1 MAKAKLNAATRLERL
16 ARPAANFESECT
28 MYKYAVLWAL
38 CLGAPHVI
46 AGELVD
52 LQAESVEI
60 GGFRG
65 VVYYTSDHDGY
76 RVVATIAEGETGLPV
91 RFEAVLAE
99 AQKIT
104 ISVPGKLG
112 DMSHVLE
119 LSRAGDKI
127 VVSEPQL
134 PPIVAAKAQPPLKGT
149 IAVRPAAL
157 NVGSNPGGGASE

>member
-1 MAKAKLNAATRLERL
+1 
-16 ARPAANFESECT
+16 
-28 MYKYAVLWAL
+28 MYKYALLWAL
-38 CLGAPHVI
+38 CLGAPPVL

-65 VVYYTSDHDGY
+65 VVYYTTDHDGY
-76 RVVATIAEGETGLPV
+76 RVVATIAEGKTGLPV

-99 AQKIT
+99 AQKVT

-112 DMSHVLE
+112 EMSHVLE
-119 LSRAGDKI
+119 LSRAGGKL

-134 PPIVAAKAQPPLKGT
+134 PPVVVANPQLPSNET
-149 IAVRPAAL
+149 IAASPATL
-157 NVGSNPGGGASE
+157 KVESNQGRDASQ